1 MSRNAA
7 PGGKK
12 SLVDL
17 RLQEIELQV
26 DRVLAE
32 MPDSRL
38 EAQRLIADVFGKMP
52 SAEMLHAFTQLAEST
67 AKPEIQAKLERRLI
81 LMRLLVDLEIHGLT
95 RPGALDRLTLDG
107 ASWRLPDLIHRVEEF
122 RQTSD
127 WDPPELGPTEL
138 NQLGKLRK
146 ALMPD
151 ITELQAFAVVVPR
164 VAHLAAAARDARMDE
179 IQFLTEKDVDLLHRA
194 FSDASE
200 TTPTGS

>member
-7 PGGKK
+7 PWRKK
-12 SLVDL
+12 SLADL

-52 SAEMLHAFTQLAEST
+52 SAEMLHAFTQLAESE
-67 AKPEIQAKLERRLI
+67 AKQEIQTDLERGLI

-107 ASWRLPDLIHRVEEF
+107 ASWGLPELIHRVEEF

-127 WDPPELGPTEL
+127 WDPPELGPSEL
-138 NQLGKLRK
+138 NELG
-146 ALMPD
+146 
-151 ITELQAFAVVVPR
+151 
-164 VAHLAAAARDARMDE
+164 
-179 IQFLTEKDVDLLHRA
+179 
-194 FSDASE
+194 
-200 TTPTGS
+200 